1 VKATTIAKTEMKS
14 KARPK
19 VKLGCCDFTN
29 SLCANLDEVKFDKNE
44 SIDAEEVNNATA
56 FANMK
61 TVNHALLLSPGTVNH
76 GLVLS
81 PGTVRAA
88 ANATVATSAATSMPD
103 SDIPL
108 PASLISSDNFL
119 CSS

>member
-1 VKATTIAKTEMKS
+1 MKATTIAKTEMKS

-56 FANMK
+56 FAYMK
-61 TVNHALLLSPGTVNH
+61 TVNHALL
-76 GLVLS
+76 LS

-88 ANATVATSAATSMPD
+88 ANATVATSVDTSMPY
-103 SDIPL
+103 SAIPL
-108 PASLISSDNFL
+108 AASFISSDNFL

>member
-1 VKATTIAKTEMKS
+1 MKDTIIAKTEMKS

-19 VKLGCCDFTN
+19 VKLGCCDITN

-56 FANMK
+56 FAYMK
-61 TVNHALLLSPGTVNH
+61 TTNQA
-76 GLVLS
+76 LVLS
-81 PGTVRAA
+81 PGTLLRAA

-103 SDIPL
+103 SAIPL
-108 PASLISSDNFL
+108 AASFISSDNFL